1 LSVGL
6 YYKLTSRTIMKN
18 PIISIVVPCYN
29 EEAVL
34 RKTIEKLQTVILEL
48 VHKNKIDSRS
58 FITCVDDGSRDQ
70 TWQII
75 KNAGIKGVKLSYNAG
90 HQNALTAG
98 LLFVKDKCDAAISID
113 ADLQDDESLIEKFID
128 RFIEGNDLVYG
139 VRKSRK
145 RDTFFKKFSAKLF
158 YRLMIKMGV
167 EIVADHADYR
177 LASKKVLIAFEKFPE
192 VNLFLRGIFPLIG
205 FNSDTVYYDRKEREA
220 GKSKYPLKKMLSFA
234 FDGITSFSVKP
245 LRIITALGFTI
256 FLASIFASFWVL
268 VVKLIHHTV
277 HGWASIVLP
286 IYFISGIQLLS
297 LGIIGEYLGKIY
309 LETKRRPKYIIE
321 KTI

>member
-1 LSVGL
+1 MSVGL